1 MKMWNWKK
9 SISTILS
16 VLMLT
21 SMVANAQAATVSQFG
36 DNTSRTHNNGISD
49 PNYWEQAAN
58 LTKFTYNGSSLSV
71 TGNSTAMGQGN
82 MLYLPISA
90 ANDSPTGTGYL
101 TAWDMGNWNQST
113 NLPTQPWTQYIK
125 GASNSS
131 PLIVNGN
138 VYVAGGGTLYG
149 FNSSGTPL
157 AQKNGNIAAASPIYQ
172 NQVVSHPLYANSE
185 IWVSSQNGYLFA
197 LDPTTLARVSA
208 TNIGS
213 RMDGSPTLVQSTTGT
228 QYIAVGTASASGNT
242 GGTGTLYLV
251 SLSGQVVAS
260 LPNPAGNSSPIA
272 SAPIWTGGG
281 IAWNDI
287 AGDDIAGDVVWTQF
301 NGTSFVNTKEW
312 TTGQSG
318 LVTNEEAGYAGGYYI
333 LPQTSSDKTEIVN
346 LDGSGGTVN
355 QFFMN
360 QDGQNCSGS
369 PEISANYVYV
379 PDTNGNVNA
388 FPVSSLSSPGS
399 ATDTIAMAMGYTNL
413 NLTNADEQSLPAQNG
428 KAMPTLSYLTT
439 SGLQIW

>member
-1 MKMWNWKK
+1 MKTWNWKK

-21 SMVANAQAATVSQFG
+21 SMVANAQAATATVSQFG
-36 DNTSRTHNNGISD
+36 DHTSRTHNNGIND
-49 PNYWEQAAN
+49 PNYWERAAN
-58 LTKFTYNGSSLSV
+58 LTTFTYNGSLPLSV

-90 ANDSPTGTGYL
+90 KGDSPTGTGYL

-113 NLPTQPWTQYIK
+113 NLPTQPWTQQIL
-125 GASNSS
+125 GASNSA
-131 PLIVNGN
+131 PLIVNGD
-138 VYVAGGGTLYG
+138 VYVAGGGTLHG
-149 FNSSGTPL
+149 FNSSGTQL
-157 AQKNGNIAAASPIYQ
+157 SYTTGNIAVNSPIYQ
-172 NQVVSHPLYANSE
+172 NQVVSHPLYADNL

-197 LDPTTLARVSA
+197 LYPYTTNTSSPAYNHALQDAFPPVY
-208 TNIGS
+208 IGS

-228 QYIAVGTASASGNT
+228 QYIAVGTASASGNK

-251 SLSGQVVAS
+251 SLSGKIVDS
-260 LPNPAGNSSPIA
+260 LPNPAGNGSSIA

-287 AGDDIAGDVVWTQF
+287 AGDVFWTQF
-301 NGTSFVNTKEW
+301 NGTSFVNTKVW

-333 LPQTSSDKTEIVN
+333 LPQTSSDMTEVVN

-360 QDGQNCSGS
+360 QDKWFFINEGCTN
-369 PEISANYVYV
+369 PNYV
-379 PDTNGNVNA
+379 PGNESQ
-388 FPVSSLSSPGS
+388 PC
-399 ATDTIAMAMGYTNL
+399 M
-413 NLTNADEQSLPAQNG
+413 
-428 KAMPTLSYLTT
+428 
-439 SGLQIW
+439 